1 MIPAM
6 IKIKN
11 NMEENINVNLTFQDS
26 KGSCD
31 IPEYPIASKTNSSQP
46 VPLSC
51 FPLLQIDVI
60 ISGGGCSFTSPSPP
74 GLAFEV
80 NSKMD
85 GSGCKIVPVEG
96 W

>member
-11 NMEENINVNLTFQDS
+11 NMEENINVNSTFQDS

-51 FPLLQIDVI
+51 FPLLRIDVI
-60 ISGGGCSFTSPSPP
+60 ISGGGCSFTSPPPP
-74 GLAFEV
+74 GLSFEV

-85 GSGCKIVPVEG
+85 GSGCGIVPVEG

>member
-26 KGSCD
+26 YGSCD

-46 VPLSC
+46 VPFLVFFPYYGLMSSYLEVDALSL
-51 FPLLQIDVI
+51 PLLPQD
-60 ISGGGCSFTSPSPP
+60 
-74 GLAFEV
+74 
-80 NSKMD
+80 
-85 GSGCKIVPVEG
+85 
-96 W
+96 